1 MIFLGVDPGT
11 AITGYGFIRENHNQG
26 LDVIDFGVITTSK
39 DTSVE
44 KRLLIIHDK
53 LKELIVLHRPDECAV
68 ENLFFQRN
76 VTTAITVGQA
86 RGVIL
91 YTMASENIKIAE
103 YTPLQIKQAVAGYG
117 TADKRQ
123 VQSMVKALLQLSV
136 IPKPDDAADALAVAI
151 CHCHSRKMN
160 SLIENNAQ

>member
-1 MIFLGVDPGT
+1 M
-11 AITGYGFIRENHNQG
+11 
-26 LDVIDFGVITTSK
+26 DVIDFGVITTTK
-39 DTSVE
+39 NTPAE

-53 LKELIVLHRPDECAV
+53 LKELIVLHRPEECAV

-76 VTTAITVGQA
+76 VTTAISVGQA

-91 YTMASENIKIAE
+91 YTMASENISVTE

-117 TADKRQ
+117 AADKRQ
-123 VQSMVKALLQLSV
+123 VQLMVKALLQLSE

-151 CHCHSRKMN
+151 CHCHSRKLN
-160 SLIENNAQ
+160 ALIDNNT